1 MILLPKGNPLYENI
15 PVSKVNL
22 PEMLDKL
29 NFGGFTGYLR
39 FTFPDSQVICFFEG
53 GKMLSALHEKSGG
66 ARTTSMDALSELCT
80 LILDGEG
87 KLDVYRISRDLTICL
102 NASFHGDILFKGQE
116 LKLIDMRAVLEKMK
130 SEKLN
135 GCLRIYTDDHAALI
149 FYKDGS
155 PLGFFHDG
163 SHDIE
168 TSATESQKIAALPGA
183 KLDVLS
189 SKSLDLLISE
199 SHIDLPLLTS
209 IWGKAL
215 LKRKQGE
222 ELQKREREEQQKRA
236 IIEKL
241 GELEE
246 DLKEMASAYIG
257 KMGRILMEKEIA
269 ALGGRQILLSREGV
283 TKLLAAMERGSKLLT
298 SGTKIQEMLKALN
311 DEITRRTTV

>member
-39 FTFPDSQVICFFEG
+39 FAFPISQIVCFFEG
-53 GKMLSALHEKSGG
+53 GKMLSALHEKKDG
-66 ARTTSMDALSELCT
+66 ARTTSMDALAELC
-80 LILDGEG
+80 ILVLGGEG
-87 KLDVYRISRDLTICL
+87 TLDVYRLSRDLTMCL

-116 LKLIDMRAVLEKMK
+116 LKLIDMRALLEKMK
-130 SEKLN
+130 NDRLN
-135 GCLRIYTDDHAALI
+135 GCLRIYTGDRTALI

-168 TSATESQKIAALPGA
+168 TSAGESQKIAALPGA

-189 SKSLDLLISE
+189 SKSLDVLISQ
-199 SHIDLPLLTS
+199 SHIDITS
-209 IWGKAL
+209 LNRLWEKACL
-215 LKRKQGE
+215 DRKQGE
-222 ELQKREREEQQKRA
+222 ERLKKEREEQEKRA
-236 IIEKL
+236 VIQQL

-246 DLKEMASAYIG
+246 DLKEIAAAYLG
-257 KMGRILMEKEIA
+257 KMGRTLMEKELA

-283 TKLLAAMERGSKLLT
+283 TKLLAALERGSKLLS
-298 SGTKIQEMLKALN
+298 SGSKIQEMLKSLN

>member
-39 FTFPDSQVICFFEG
+39 FIFPRSQVICFFEG
-53 GKMLSALHEKSGG
+53 GKMLSALHEKSSGG
-66 ARTTSMDALSELCT
+66 RSTAMDALSELCT

-87 KLDVYRISRDLTICL
+87 SLDVFRLSRDLTMCL
-102 NASFHGDILFKGQE
+102 NASFHGDVLFKGQE

-135 GCLRIYTDDHAALI
+135 GCLRIYTDEHAALI

-168 TSATESQKIAALPGA
+168 TTATESQKIAALPGA

-189 SKSLDLLISE
+189 SKSLDILLSQ
-199 SHIDLPLLTS
+199 SHIDLTLLS
-209 IWGKAL
+209 SLWEKAAL
-215 LKRKQGE
+215 ERKQGE
-222 ELQKREREEQQKRA
+222 EQRRREQEEQKKRA
-236 IIEKL
+236 ITEKL

-246 DLKEMASAYIG
+246 DLKEMAAAYIG
-257 KMGRILMEKEIA
+257 KMGRTLMEKEIA

-311 DEITRRTTV
+311 EEITRRTTV